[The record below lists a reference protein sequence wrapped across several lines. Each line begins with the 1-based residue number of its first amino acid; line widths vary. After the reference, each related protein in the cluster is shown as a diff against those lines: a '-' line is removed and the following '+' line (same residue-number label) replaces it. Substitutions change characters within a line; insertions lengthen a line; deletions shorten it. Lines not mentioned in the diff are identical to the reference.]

1 MNRTVPITVAVV
13 AVFLLAVLAFYG
25 EGLVGTSAGIV
36 AGFAVIA
43 VFLVLV
49 FVLMSEHAKSK
60 QKAGE
65 QVRF

>member
-1 MNRTVPITVAVV
+1 MNRTVPITLAVAE
-13 AVFLLAVLAFYG
+13 VFLLAVLASYG

-43 VFLVLV
+43 VFLVL
-49 FVLMSEHAKSK
+49 FYVLMSEHARSK
-60 QKAGE
+60 QKVGE